1 MKPNT
6 RSLTTPL
13 ALATISLAA
22 CDNALTTPYPSVQS
36 ATKPDATIARTE
48 AAGAWATMA
57 MSQASGSFQIEVI
70 PADAGAEALLST
82 IRRAA
87 GRWMRI
93 LRHTELPEV
102 QFGESPKP
110 ECIGLRLDEGSRV
123 VDDLA
128 ILVSVRNMDGLGGTL
143 ALSGPCW
150 VHWESSLP
158 YLGGLI
164 LDQADVGEL
173 DAQGIS
179 DLVVHEIGHVL
190 GIGSLWGNFGFLRNP
205 SLFAPGADTHFEG
218 NLAIAAFD
226 NAGGAGYLHG
236 KVPVENVM
244 GAGSADVH
252 WREGVLA
259 SELMTPVLVRGE
271 SSPLSAVTIQS
282 LADMGYAVDLSLAAE
297 FTIPVGGGGGNNNE
311 GQHQD
316 ALSLANDVHAGPL
329 LALDPEGR
337 LVELPQR

>member
-13 ALATISLAA
+13 AMATISLAA
-22 CDNALTTPYPSVQS
+22 CDNPLTTPYPS
-36 ATKPDATIARTE
+36 ARTAPKPDATAGRTE
-48 AAGAWATMA
+48 AVGASATKA

-102 QFGESPKP
+102 QFDEGSKRD
-110 ECIGLRLDEGSRV
+110 CIGLRLDEGSRV

-164 LDQADVGEL
+164 LDRADVAEL
-173 DAQGIS
+173 DARGIS

-252 WREGVLA
+252 WREGVLG
-259 SELMTPVLVRGE
+259 SELMTPVLAPDE
-271 SSPLSAVTIQS
+271 SSPLSAITIQS
-282 LADMGYAVDLSLAAE
+282 LADMGYAVDLSQADE

-311 GQHQD
+311 GQHHN
-316 ALSLANDVHAGPL
+316 ALSLAHDVHAGPL
-329 LALDPEGR
+329 LALNPEGR
-337 LVELPQR
+337 LVEVTRR